1 MKLQFAFGANPRKP
15 SKKKVAKR
23 RKQKENKRVKAKKFK
38 RGTMARRKRKKL
50 KKVSKKII
58 RGLRSKRNALH
69 KKLKRKGGSKRL
81 KAAAKKKYAKL
92 YKRIK
97 KLTGKNPISYV
108 ASRDGR
114 RIGSD
119 KIETRKELETR
130 LKKKYGI
137 QLAASKAKGDYD
149 KTNQLMAKMKDEYD
163 AYGIERSK
171 FLKDIKEFKAS
182 GASIKIKGSEA
193 DSVAKKKKKSKKKS
207 VKKAASKK
215 KRSGRRKASSKAK
228 GRRKSSRRKKRHYPK
243 MISHRHAKSTRHVK
257 KGSKAGFR
265 LKKRKKSSS
274 YIGKGKFGKKGPS
287 FTVRARKS
295 KRGFSGSVKINPRRR
310 NPMAVTVENA
320 LGLKTSEITGLVIGG
335 ALVPVV
341 NTYLP
346 RIPGMATVVSTINQY
361 AGPQA
366 AGSIVPILVG
376 AGLNLGSDYVSGD
389 TRKYMELAGK
399 GMVTAGLIG
408 LTVSLVQKGLQM
420 ALPSTPVAGINYTP
434 RLSGINYTPSMRGMG
449 DVRYTPRMGIVPQLG
464 SRADFGAADYGGGG
478 GYTESHNRS
487 SADFG
492 ADQSSDSQA
501 DHWGSEDDMLSS
513 QMSGSMG

>member
-1 MKLQFAFGANPRKP
+1 MKLQFAFGANPRK
-15 SKKKVAKR
+15 KKVAKR
-23 RKQKENKRVKAKKFK
+23 RKRKENKRVNKKLK
-38 RGTMARRKRKKL
+38 RGSMARRKKRKMK
-50 KKVSKKII
+50 KYSKVSKKLI
-58 RGLRSKRNALH
+58 RKLRSKRNAAA
-69 KKLKRKGGSKRL
+69 KKMKRKKSSRRV
-81 KAAAKKKYAKL
+81 KASARKKYAKL
-92 YKRIK
+92 YRRIK

-114 RIGSD
+114 KIGSD
-119 KIETRKELETR
+119 KIETRKEIEKR

-149 KTNQLMAKMKDEYD
+149 KTNQLMSKMKDEYE
-163 AYGIERSK
+163 AYGIERAK

-182 GASIKIKGSEA
+182 GANIKIKGSEA
-193 DSVAKKKKKSKKKS
+193 DSMAKKKKSGGRKKKKS
-207 VKKAASKK
+207 GGRKSAKKAAAKK
-215 KRSGRRKASSKAK
+215 TTK
-228 GRRKSSRRKKRHYPK
+228 KSSRRRKKRRYPK
-243 MISHRHAKSTRHVK
+243 MVSHRHAKSTRHIK
-257 KGSKAGFR
+257 KGSRAGFK
-265 LKKRKKSSS
+265 LKKKKRSSS
-274 YIGKGKFGKKGPS
+274 FVGSGKFGRKGPK
-287 FTVRARKS
+287 FTVRARKT
-295 KRGFSGSVKINPRRR
+295 KRGISGSVKINPRRR
-310 NPMAVTVENA
+310 NPMAITIENA
-320 LGLKTSEITGLVIGG
+320 LGLKTGEITGLVLGG

-376 AGLNLGSDYVSGD
+376 AGLNIGSEYVSGD
-389 TRKYMELAGK
+389 SRKYMEMAGR

-408 LTVSLVQKGLQM
+408 LTVSLVQKGM
-420 ALPSTPVAGINYTP
+420 GMVAGMSGVNFTP
-434 RLSGINYTPSMRGMG
+434 SMRGINYTPSMRG
-449 DVRYTPRMGIVPQLG
+449 VNYTPRMGVVPQLG

-487 SADFG
+487 RADFG
-492 ADQSSDSQA
+492 ADSSADSQA